1 MTDQPIEDGQDDPTK
16 IDAAPTKAFFVDIIT
31 RDIPLDKSIQDLVD
45 NCVDG
50 AKRLRPNGNFEGL
63 WVQIDFSRDE
73 FSIKDNCGGIPL
85 DVARKY
91 AFKFGRA
98 AGFRATPFSVGQFGV
113 GMKRALFKMGDE
125 FTVSSIEPA
134 SRFEVHVDV
143 EDWAEDDTSW
153 DFHLRNLVEAVQ
165 PADEIGTE
173 IVVRRLT
180 EGVAVQFANKAFEA
194 ALRNQIR
201 VTQQHF
207 MRAGLAVTFN
217 GEAIAGMEWQLVNG
231 EGIDPSFTRF
241 EDDLGG
247 EAPLRTRLY
256 AGVGAVSSSA
266 HAGWYVFCNGR
277 CILAANQDS
286 TTGWSEATD
295 DGVTAPKYHGQFAR
309 FRGYAFLDCEDA
321 SILPWNTTK
330 TDLDLDSDAYRRL
343 RGRLIDAMRPV
354 IDFLNLLDSEQDMET
369 ADRELSQAIG
379 RAASVPI
386 ERLPERAAFTYRPPV
401 KRGPA
406 LTSIS
411 YKKPEA
417 EVAALKLAF
426 KVTSNKDLGLRSF
439 EYAHDSLVED

>member
-1 MTDQPIEDGQDDPTK
+1 MTDQPVEDGPGDPTK

-50 AKRLRPNGNFEGL
+50 AKRLRPGGDYQGL
-63 WVQIDFSRDE
+63 WVQIDFSRDQ
-73 FSIKDNCGGIPL
+73 FRIADNCGGIPL

-98 AGFRATPFSVGQFGV
+98 AGFRSTPFSVGQFGV

-125 FTVSSIEPA
+125 FTVSSVEPA

-143 EDWAEDDTSW
+143 EVWAADEASW
-153 DFHLRNLVEAVQ
+153 DFHLRNLVEAPQ
-165 PADEIGTE
+165 PADQTGTE

-180 EGVAVQFANKAFEA
+180 EGVALQFESKAFEA
-194 ALRNQIR
+194 ALRTQIR

-207 MRAGLAVTFN
+207 MRAGLAITFN

-295 DGVTAPKYHGQFAR
+295 DGVKAPKYHGQFAR

-354 IDFLNLLDSEQDMET
+354 INFLNLLDSEQDMET
-369 ADRELSQAIG
+369 SDRELSQAIS
-379 RAASVPI
+379 RATSVPI
-386 ERLPERAAFTYRPPV
+386 ERLPERVAFTFRAPA
-401 KRGPA
+401 KRGPS

-417 EVAALKLAF
+417 EVAALKRAF
-426 KVTSNKDLGLRSF
+426 KVISNKDVGLKSF
-439 EYAHDSLVED
+439 EHAYNVLVED